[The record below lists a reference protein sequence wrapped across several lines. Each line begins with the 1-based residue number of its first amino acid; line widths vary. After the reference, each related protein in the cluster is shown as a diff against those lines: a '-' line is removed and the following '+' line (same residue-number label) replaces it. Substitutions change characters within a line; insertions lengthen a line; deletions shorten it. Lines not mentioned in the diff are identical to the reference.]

1 MRPRVLYATS
11 GGVSIAYQVVG
22 SGAIDL
28 VFQPGF
34 VSHLDLA
41 WEEHVAYAPPAVTT
55 MSVANPAASPSRTP
69 QWSSSLRPFLCA
81 TPSS

>member
-1 MRPRVLYATS
+1 MRPRVSYAMS
-11 GGVSIAYQVVG
+11 DGVSIAYQVVG

-41 WEEHVAYAPPAVTT
+41 WE
-55 MSVANPAASPSRTP
+55 SPSWLASWKAWP
-69 QWSSSLRPFLCA
+69 GSA
-81 TPSS
+81 G